1 MPGLPA
7 YPFPLGVMK
16 RDDARALFGTIVGP
30 DRLRSEGADVD
41 RVLAG
46 CGSLPLAV
54 RIAGARLANRPGWT
68 AGTLADFLHDERGRL
83 DQLQTGEMEVRAS
96 AELSYRHL
104 PESAARV
111 FRGFGQLGDDAV
123 AGWTIA
129 VAMGHADAAAE
140 ALETLLD
147 EHLVEVVG
155 TDRLGMQRY
164 RMHDLLRCYARELA
178 ETDGR
183 DVRLRRQLQVIDA
196 LIALAR
202 SANSAMPTRFLGVLG
217 EPAPLT
223 GPASAMAG
231 TVRARP
237 VEWFESERRILV
249 GAVDSAIRLGQI
261 SRAAD
266 LAIELASFFD
276 MRGYYGDWLR
286 THQLVLDAMPDLS
299 DARAAALL
307 RNLGQLHLYQ
317 DRYAAALASFD
328 RSRALFA
335 ELGHLPGEA
344 VAAAGAGSVY
354 RVINDLDAALEAFV
368 DALHAFGKAGDRHG
382 EAVAHN
388 AIASV
393 WLERQDPEAA
403 AGWLDS
409 ALELSRAVGD
419 RHREAQVRR
428 RIAELHEL
436 RGEPHMAQAELGR
449 ALGIFDDLADTHCA
463 AYVQQSIGELC
474 LRQGNAREASALLI
488 GALAVQQQLGDRR
501 AEARVACLLGEL
513 HHATGR
519 KQTAKRYFHRSLST
533 WRRLEARDQAELVD
547 AKLRSLR

>member
-1 MPGLPA
+1 
-7 YPFPLGVMK
+7 V
-16 RDDARALFGTIVGP
+16 
-30 DRLRSEGADVD
+30 
-41 RVLAG
+41 
-46 CGSLPLAV
+46 
-54 RIAGARLANRPGWT
+54 
-68 AGTLADFLHDERGRL
+68 
-83 DQLQTGEMEVRAS
+83 
-96 AELSYRHL
+96 
-104 PESAARV
+104 
-111 FRGFGQLGDDAV
+111 
-123 AGWTIA
+123 A
-129 VAMGHADAAAE
+129 VAMGHADE
-140 ALETLLD
+140 SDGALETLLD

-155 TDRLGMQRY
+155 TDRLGLQRY
-164 RMHDLLRCYARELA
+164 RMHGLLRCYARELA
-178 ETDGR
+178 KGDGR
-183 DVRLRRQLQVIDA
+183 EVRVRQQLQVIDA

-202 SANSAMPTRFLGVLG
+202 TANSAMPTRFLGVLG
-217 EPAPLT
+217 EPAPLR
-223 GPASAMAG
+223 GPVSVLSDA
-231 TVRARP
+231 VCDRP

-249 GAVDSAIRLGQI
+249 MAVSAATRLGEF

-276 MRGYYGDWLR
+276 MRGYYDDWLR
-286 THQLVLDAMPDLS
+286 THQLVLDAMPDRS
-299 DARAAALL
+299 DVRAAALL

-317 DRYAAALASFD
+317 DRYAEALDCFE
-328 RSRALFA
+328 RSRVLFA
-335 ELGHLPGEA
+335 RLGHLSGEA
-344 VAAAGAGSVY
+344 VASSGIGSVH
-354 RVINDLDAALEAFV
+354 RVVDDVDAALQPFT
-368 DALHAFGKAGDRHG
+368 DALSAFAEAGDRHG

-393 WLERQDPEAA
+393 WLHRKNPRAA
-403 AGWLDS
+403 ARWLDG

-436 RGEPHMAQAELGR
+436 RGEPHVAQAELER

-474 LRQGNAREASALLI
+474 LRQGDARQASALLT
-488 GALAVQQQLGDRR
+488 GALEVQQRLGDRR

-519 KQTAKRYFHRSLST
+519 NQTARQYFHRSLST